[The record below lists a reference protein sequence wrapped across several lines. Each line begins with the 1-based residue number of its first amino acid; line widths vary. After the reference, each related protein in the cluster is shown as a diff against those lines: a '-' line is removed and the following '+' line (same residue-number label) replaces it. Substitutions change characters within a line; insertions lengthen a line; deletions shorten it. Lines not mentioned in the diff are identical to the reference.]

1 MLGCTL
7 KDVIT
12 NGGSSLHEL
21 KSIKYLCITL
31 SPVGTQIRETL
42 RFTFEKKKFTM
53 PTGSGENKSHSLQLN
68 SGYTGIERARS
79 IAAETNG
86 NSADYSDSS
95 SVLQDDIQGNYE
107 RDKSLQN
114 HMYRFQVFLSFL
126 HCIGTIYLLSRNQG
140 VTFIVFF
147 HGIVSPVTF
156 VLYGIGI
163 ASAIYGFLGMY
174 RKNELIP
181 FERRAQWFRYYIRSN
196 IVFLIVW
203 VLSALG
209 TIFGCWTFVYVE
221 RMPDYFPPDELV
233 KSLDYE
239 VIIKQLILHFPRM
252 LEILEALFG
261 LDRNDPPVQWFW
273 PVGKYYYMSLIFLVA
288 IPAGLLYL
296 CIRRQRNFYDSYFM
310 NKSQHI
316 N

>member
-1 MLGCTL
+1 MHYFFARWDSNSRNNT
-7 KDVIT
+7 V
-12 NGGSSLHEL
+12 
-21 KSIKYLCITL
+21 
-31 SPVGTQIRETL
+31 QIR
-42 RFTFEKKKFTM
+42 KKKFTM
-53 PTGSGENKSHSLQLN
+53 PTGSGENKSNSLPLN

-79 IAAETNG
+79 IRTETNG
-86 NSADYSDSS
+86 EFTYDSDSS
-95 SVLQDDIQGNYE
+95 SVVKDDIKENYE

-114 HMYRFQVFLSFL
+114 HIYRFQVFLSFL
-126 HCIGTIYLLSRNQG
+126 HCIGTIYLLAHNQG
-140 VTFIVFF
+140 VTFLVFF

-196 IVFLIVW
+196 VVFLIVW

-209 TIFGCWTFVYVE
+209 AIFGCWTFVYVQ

-252 LEILEALFG
+252 LDVLEALFS
-261 LDRNDPPVQWFW
+261 LDRNAPPVQWF
-273 PVGKYYYMSLIFLVA
+273 GAIGRYYYMGLIFFVA
-288 IPAGLLYL
+288 IPAGLLFL

-310 NKSQHI
+310 NTSQH
-316 N
+316 NN